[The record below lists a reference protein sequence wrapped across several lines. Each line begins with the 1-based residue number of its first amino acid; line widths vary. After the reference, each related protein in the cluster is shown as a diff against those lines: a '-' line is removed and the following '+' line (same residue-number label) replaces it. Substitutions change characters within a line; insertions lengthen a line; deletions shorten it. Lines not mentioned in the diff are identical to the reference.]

1 MNELWHT
8 HLFTLGAQN
17 ITVGTLV
24 SVVAYL
30 ALLALLTQVV
40 KRKLVFRLL
49 RRTQV
54 DPGVQY
60 ATARISSYVIWV
72 VGLFS
77 ILPWLGL
84 EFKSIM
90 VAFGAIGV
98 GVGLGLQNLAD
109 NFVSGLVLLFERPVK
124 VGDRVQ
130 LNDGVQGQV
139 VGIHARTTVVRTNE
153 SIDILVPNSEFVSQR
168 VTNLSLHS
176 RVVKFR
182 FPIGVSYSSDVEQV
196 REALLTVGNA
206 TPSLAVG
213 QSPEVLFLGCGD
225 SSLNFVLRVP
235 SDTMLHTP
243 DVFATEIY
251 FAIWAEF
258 ARRKIEIPFPQR
270 DLHLRSPTP
279 LSVQLLEPGNLSW
292 LQNKV
297 AKPPSDS

>member
-1 MNELWHT
+1 MNELWNT
-8 HLFTLGAQN
+8 HLFTLGTQN
-17 ITVGTLV
+17 IMVGTLV
-24 SVVAYL
+24 SIVLYLVVL
-30 ALLALLTQVV
+30 AGFTQFI
-40 KRKLVFRLL
+40 KRKLVFRLF
-49 RRTQV
+49 RRSHV

-60 ATARISSYVIWV
+60 ATARISSYVLWI
-72 VGLFS
+72 VGLLS
-77 ILPWLGL
+77 MLPWLGL

-90 VAFGAIGV
+90 VALGAIGV
-98 GVGLGLQNLAD
+98 GLGLGLQNLAD

-130 LNDGVQGQV
+130 LNDGVQGQI
-139 VGIHARTTVVRTNE
+139 VGIHARATVIRTNE

-168 VTNLSLHS
+168 VTNLSLS
-176 RVVKFR
+176 NRLVRFR

-206 TPSLAVG
+206 SPSLAAG
-213 QSPEVLFLGCGD
+213 QKPDVLFLGCGD

-243 DVFATEIY
+243 DVFATQIY

-270 DLHLRSPTP
+270 DLHLRSTTP

-292 LQNKV
+292 LQNQV
-297 AKPPSDS
+297 AKPPADR